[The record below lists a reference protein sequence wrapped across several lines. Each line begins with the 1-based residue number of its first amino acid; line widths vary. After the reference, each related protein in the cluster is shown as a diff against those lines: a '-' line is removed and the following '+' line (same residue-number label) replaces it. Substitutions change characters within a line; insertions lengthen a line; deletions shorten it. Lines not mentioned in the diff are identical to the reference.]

1 MLHPVSSHPHRA
13 SPGHGRQDHPR
24 PSGSAHSA
32 GRRTAFKSDYTIA
45 HAGRQFRFGPIAFWT
60 AVVIVCVMAL
70 WSAGTA
76 TYFAFRDDLL
86 TRLIARQAEMQYA
99 YEDRIAE
106 LRSQVDRLTSRQML
120 DQEQVEQKI
129 DQLTRR
135 QSTLES
141 RAATLSG
148 MPDMMPTGTVRPAV
162 RPGPRS
168 DNALPGSTKPSPIN
182 DTMLMGPAQA
192 NKSVLESRVAAS
204 PGPVRTGK
212 TQGVIATLLR
222 LEESLDLVE
231 QRQGAA
237 LLAMSDGYE
246 AKARHIRGVLVD
258 LGLDVKKLAGDVGS
272 GVGGPF
278 VPLPMRGDATA
289 FDRQMQRVQVAR
301 AHFDRLTRTLVAVPV
316 RRPLGMDAET
326 SSGFGV
332 RLDPF
337 IRAPAM
343 HSGLDFRAPTGEPAR
358 ATAAGKVVTAGWSGG
373 YGKMV
378 EIDHGNGFSTRYG
391 HLSEI
396 LVKEDQAV
404 RPGQIVGRV
413 GSTGRSTGP
422 HLHYETRVDGD
433 AVDPHKFLR
442 AGLRLGEK
450 L

>member
-1 MLHPVSSHPHRA
+1 MSQQVSSHPYRGG
-13 SPGHGRQDHPR
+13 SGRGRQGHSRGPE
-24 PSGSAHSA
+24 PSLV
-32 GRRTAFKSDYTIA
+32 RRAAFKSDYTIA
-45 HAGRQFRFGPIAFWT
+45 HAGRQFRLGPIAFWT
-60 AVVIVCVMAL
+60 AVSVVSVMAL
-70 WSAGTA
+70 WSTGTA

-129 DQLTRR
+129 DQLVRR

-141 RAATLSG
+141 RASTLSG
-148 MPDMMPTGTVRPAV
+148 LPDMTPTGSIRPASRAGA
-162 RPGPRS
+162 RP
-168 DNALPGSTKPSPIN
+168 DNAAPGAAKPSPIN
-182 DTMLMGPAQA
+182 DSVTIGPGHDRRTARDQRA
-192 NKSVLESRVAAS
+192 SARASQGKASGVAAS
-204 PGPVRTGK
+204 LA
-212 TQGVIATLLR
+212 Q
-222 LEESLDLVE
+222 LEESLDRVE

-237 LLAMSDGYE
+237 LLALQDGYE
-246 AKARHIRGVLVD
+246 ARSRRISGVLTD
-258 LGLDVKKLAGDVGS
+258 LGLDTRKLGGDAGG
-272 GVGGPF
+272 GIGGPF
-278 VPLPMRGDATA
+278 LPLPMRGDATA
-289 FDRQMQRVQVAR
+289 FDRQMQRVQIAR
-301 AHFDRLTRTLVAVPV
+301 AQLHRLTRALVAVPV
-316 RRPLGMDAET
+316 RTPLSGEVET

-358 ATAAGKVVTAGWSGG
+358 ATAAGKVVAAGWSGG

-422 HLHYETRVDGD
+422 HLHYETRIDGD